1 MLNLSEPTLHRL
13 QPQALLDNNSSERL
27 LLLDQLINHGLD
39 VFDNIADVLRGWL
52 RPPLCNGIFNNI
64 VKSGSVIGNGSSAKR
79 EECSI

>member
-1 MLNLSEPTLHRL
+1 
-13 QPQALLDNNSSERL
+13 
-27 LLLDQLINHGLD
+27 